1 MLVNEN
7 RASLREHQEACLV
20 ILKEFDR
27 VCKLLNI
34 RYFLF
39 AGTLLGSIRHKG
51 FIPWDDDLD
60 VLMLRSD
67 YEKFLSNAET
77 LIDKEVFYLQKEF
90 SCHWP
95 MFFSKLRLNN
105 TTCLEKYHAKDP
117 EEHHGI
123 YIDIF
128 PCDNAA
134 NSSFGRRL
142 QFVSSKIII
151 AKSLYKRGYETKS
164 IIKKAFML
172 LCRFIPQKPF
182 LKIVKGLSSNSE
194 YLHTFFAAA
203 SDFNKNVIKK
213 SVFEDSIGAD
223 FEDSRFLIPKGYHE
237 LLTKMYGDYMLIP
250 DENER
255 AKKQH
260 AVFVDTKNSYTK
272 YRDLHINLKFDNYTK
287 SIR

>member
-1 MLVNEN
+1 MPRQNYET
-7 RASLREHQEACLV
+7 
-20 ILKEFDR
+20 LKE
-27 VCKLLNI
+27 L
-34 RYFLF
+34 
-39 AGTLLGSIRHKG
+39 
-51 FIPWDDDLD
+51 W
-60 VLMLRSD
+60 
-67 YEKFLSNAET
+67 
-77 LIDKEVFYLQKEF
+77 QKENIKGHF
-90 SCHWP
+90 LQHSSTDPNFARCI
-95 MFFSKLRLNN
+95 MKVRKDN
-105 TTCLEKYHAKDP
+105 TIIIEKNSADIKMHN
-117 EEHHGI
+117 GI

-272 YRDLHINLKFDNYTK
+272 YRDLHKNLKFDNYTK